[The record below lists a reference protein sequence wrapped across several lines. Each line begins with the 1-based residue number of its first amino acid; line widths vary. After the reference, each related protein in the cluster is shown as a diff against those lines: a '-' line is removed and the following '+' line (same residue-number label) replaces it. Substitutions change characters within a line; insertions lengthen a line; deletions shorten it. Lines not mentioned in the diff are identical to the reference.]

1 MRPHWHDRRFA
12 FIAAMTSSF
21 MPSAPRSPRS
31 SRSDRP
37 ESNSHPAPAPQS
49 LIGFGQVRH
58 TRLRPERNAFTYS
71 TYFLM
76 LPLRSI
82 SANTPDA
89 LAINRPAALSFYDCD
104 HGDGRATS
112 AGGALGWLDELL
124 QREGIRDATGE
135 VWLHCY
141 PRVLGYT
148 FKPVSFW
155 YCHTA
160 QGLLR
165 AILVEVNNTFG
176 ERHCYL
182 LDRPRYGQELR
193 ADKAFHVSPF
203 CPVEGGYRFRF
214 MLSLDP
220 AHTPLG
226 AHTVARIDFN
236 DADGP
241 LIQTSV
247 SGALVPATRQAIR
260 TALWRYP
267 AMTFGVIARIHW
279 QAVRLWLKRTR
290 FFSKPVPPD
299 AFVTRQL

>member
-1 MRPHWHDRRFA
+1 M
-12 FIAAMTSSF
+12 SSVP
-21 MPSAPRSPRS
+21 PSLRA
-31 SRSDRP
+31 D
-37 ESNSHPAPAPQS
+37 APADALNDRSVPQPM
-49 LIGFGQVRH
+49 IGFGQVRH
-58 TRLRPERNAFTYS
+58 TRLRPKRNAFAYR

-76 LPLRSI
+76 LPLRSMAVNCRSGADG
-82 SANTPDA
+82 SAA
-89 LAINRPAALSFYDCD
+89 LAVNRPAALSFYDCD
-104 HGDGRATS
+104 HGDGRS
-112 AGGALGWLDELL
+112 PVAGGALGWIDALL
-124 QREGIRDATGE
+124 HGEGIRDATGE
-135 VWLHCY
+135 IWLHCY

-160 QGLLR
+160 QGALR
-165 AILVEVNNTFG
+165 AIVVEVNNTFG

-182 LDRPRYGQELR
+182 LDRPSFGHELR
-193 ADKAFHVSPF
+193 ADKVFHVSPF

-220 AHTPLG
+220 AQSPHGSPHG
-226 AHTVARIDFN
+226 AHTVARIDFD
-236 DADGP
+236 DANGP

-247 SGALVPATRQAIR
+247 SGALVPATRQAIH

-267 AMTFGVIARIHW
+267 AMMFGVIARIHW

-290 FFSKPVPPD
+290 FFRKPVPPD

>member
-1 MRPHWHDRRFA
+1 MF
-12 FIAAMTSSF
+12 
-21 MPSAPRSPRS
+21 SAPPSLWA
-31 SRSDRP
+31 DTP
-37 ESNSHPAPAPQS
+37 ENALDHQTLTQP

-58 TRLRPERNAFTYS
+58 TRLRPRRNAFAYG

-76 LPLRSI
+76 LPLRSMAGHRGRGSNG
-82 SANTPDA
+82 SAA
-89 LAINRPAALSFYDCD
+89 LALNRPAALSFYECD
-104 HGDGRATS
+104 HGDGRSPA
-112 AGGALGWLDELL
+112 AGGALGWIDELL
-124 QREGIRDATGE
+124 QSEGIQDATGE

-160 QGLLR
+160 DGVLR
-165 AILVEVNNTFG
+165 AIVVEVNNTFG

-182 LDRPRYGQELR
+182 LDRPRYGHELR
-193 ADKAFHVSPF
+193 ADKVFHVSPF

-220 AHTPLG
+220 AHAPHG
-226 AHTVARIDFN
+226 AHTVARIDFD
-236 DADGP
+236 DATGP

-247 SGALVPATRQAIR
+247 SGALELATRRAIR
-260 TALWRYP
+260 TALWHYP
-267 AMTFGVIARIHW
+267 AMMFGVIARIHW
-279 QAVRLWLKRTR
+279 QAVRLWFKRTR
-290 FFSKPVPPD
+290 FFHKPVPPE